1 MLNGTEL
8 KLFAD
13 ANVLN
18 AMTDKQV
25 KILLAAIEVFA
36 EKGYANASTKEIAT
50 KAGVSEGNIFSKFK
64 NKRGLLNAIIKPVIN
79 SIFPAVLTKFKTD
92 QLPLQ
97 FVTLHAFV
105 DSLVRDRI
113 QFLKDNAAVLK
124 IFVSEVLYNE
134 TVRKELLTK
143 FPPLYWH
150 NINKNLNQLKEN
162 HLIVNW
168 DNLEILK
175 IMWSVVGG
183 VIIGYLL
190 FDQPLEQREITHII
204 DALVKSLAR

>member
-64 NKRGLLNAIIKPVIN
+64 NKRGLLNAIIEPVIN
-79 SIFPAVLTKFKTD
+79 SIFPAVLTEFKTD

-150 NINKNLNQLKEN
+150 NINKNLNQLKDN

-168 DNLEILK
+168 ENLEILK
-175 IMWSVVGG
+175 IIWSVVGG

-190 FDQPLEQREITHII
+190 FNQPLEQREITHII

>member
-13 ANVLN
+13 ANVLDE
-18 AMTDKQV
+18 MTDKQV

-50 KAGVSEGNIFSKFK
+50 RAGVSEGNIFSKFK
-64 NKRGLLNAIIKPVIN
+64 NKRGLLDTIIEPVIN
-79 SIFPAVLTKFKTD
+79 SIFPAVLTEFKDD

-97 FVTLHAFV
+97 FVTLHALV
-105 DSLVRDRI
+105 DSLVHDRI

-134 TVRKELLTK
+134 NVRNQLPTK
-143 FPPLYWH
+143 FPPLYWR

-190 FDQPLEQREITHII
+190 FNQPLETREITHII

>member
-64 NKRGLLNAIIKPVIN
+64 NKRGLLNAIIEPVIN
-79 SIFPAVLTKFKTD
+79 SIFPAVLTEFKTD

-97 FVTLHAFV
+97 FVTLHAFI

-150 NINKNLNQLKEN
+150 NINKNLNQLKDN

-175 IMWSVVGG
+175 IIWSVAGG